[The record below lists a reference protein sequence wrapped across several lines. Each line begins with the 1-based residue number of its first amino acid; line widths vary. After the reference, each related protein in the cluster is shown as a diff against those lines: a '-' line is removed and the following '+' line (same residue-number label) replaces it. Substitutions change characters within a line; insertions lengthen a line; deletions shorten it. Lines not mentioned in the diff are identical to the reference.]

1 MRHIG
6 YVAASLAASCVL
18 VAGNASAASASSG
31 RSEPSDTQISRDI
44 ASDLIRDTAIGPYG
58 VWVRSRD
65 GMVELRGAVAT
76 VKDWKRAEE
85 DARNAEGVDE
95 VQNNLSI
102 LVR

>member
-1 MRHIG
+1 
-6 YVAASLAASCVL
+6 
-18 VAGNASAASASSG
+18 
-31 RSEPSDTQISRDI
+31 
-44 ASDLIRDTAIGPYG
+44 
-58 VWVRSRD
+58 
-65 GMVELRGAVAT
+65 MVELRGAVAT